1 MFSFAKF
8 GPMEYVIHYSDGRIR
23 REGRGLS
30 FFYWV
35 PTSTIVAV
43 PVGSADLPFV
53 FNEITRDFQ
62 TVTIQGQ
69 LTYRVS
75 EPRRLAEALDF
86 TVGRVGGYRTKDLEK
101 LAQRLINQAQTASS
115 TLVAQLTLR
124 DALRAAPQVSG
135 AIMDGLRSSPAIQA
149 LGVEPLSV
157 AIVAISATPEMARA
171 LEAEAREGLQ
181 QEADM
186 ATYARRNNAVAEE
199 RKIKESE
206 LNTEIAVEE
215 KKRQIRDTQMQTE
228 IAVEEKKRQIR
239 ETQIQADVSVEEHR
253 RQLVAVQSENER
265 TAAEARAFAM
275 QATLE
280 PLKAID
286 WRTLTALT
294 QGGSD
299 SRLAISQAFRE
310 LAENA
315 SKIGVLNITPDLLQ
329 TLTRDSK

>member
-8 GPMEYVIHYSDGRIR
+8 GPMEYVIHYSDGRVR

-43 PVGSADLPFV
+43 PVGSADVPFV
-53 FNEITRDFQ
+53 FNQVTQDFQ

-69 LTYRVS
+69 LTYRVT
-75 EPRRLAEALDF
+75 EPRRLAEVLDF
-86 TVGRVGGYRTKDLEK
+86 TTARLGGYRSKDPDK
-101 LAQRLINQAQTASS
+101 VAQRLINQAQTASS
-115 TLVAQLTLR
+115 TLLAQLTLR
-124 DALRAAPQVSG
+124 DALRSAPRITE
-135 AIMDGLRSSPAIQA
+135 AIMTGLLNSPAIQA
-149 LGVEPLSV
+149 LGVEPLNV
-157 AIVAISATPEMARA
+157 AIVAISPTPEMARA

-186 ATYARRNNAVAEE
+186 AVYARRDNAVAQE

-215 KKRQIRDTQMQTE
+215 KKRQIRETQMQSE
-228 IAVEEKKRQIR
+228 IAVEEQRK
-239 ETQIQADVSVEEHR
+239 
-253 RQLVAVQSENER
+253 QLVTVQSENER
-265 TAAEARAFAM
+265 TMAEARAFAM

-280 PLKAID
+280 PLKNVD
-286 WRTLTALT
+286 WRTLTAIT
-294 QGGSD
+294 SGGAD
-299 SRLAISQAFRE
+299 TRLAIAHACRE

-315 SKIGVLNITPDLLQ
+315 GKIGVLNISPDLLDN
-329 TLTRDSK
+329 LLRDSSGR